1 MLTPLLQSTE
11 MERAIQ
17 QLAELMGQQAIK
29 HDEEILK
36 VQNRMIDQLWEP
48 RQPQE
53 QLFKKDVK
61 LQKRRRYWKFL
72 ISVKMEL
79 VRVDKDRWVEYR
91 IAGNF

>member
-1 MLTPLLQSTE
+1 MFTPQLQSTE

>member
-1 MLTPLLQSTE
+1 MFTPQLQSTE

-17 QLAELMGQQAIK
+17 QLAEFTGQQAIK

-53 QLFKKDVK
+53 RLFKKDAK
-61 LQKRRRYWKFL
+61 LQKQRRYWKFL
-72 ISVKMEL
+72 TSV
-79 VRVDKDRWVEYR
+79 
-91 IAGNF
+91 

>member
-1 MLTPLLQSTE
+1 MFTPQLQSTE

-48 RQPQE
+48 QQPQE

-61 LQKRRRYWKFL
+61 LQKWRRYWKFL